1 MLGFPE
7 PLLVPDDAVDE
18 LPDELLLPDEPLL
31 PEEPLPPE
39 EPLLL
44 EEPELLS
51 PEDPELFLLVPAF
64 DLAFVVAV
72 P

>member
-18 LPDELLLPDEPLL
+18 LPDEPLPLEEPLRL
-31 PEEPLPPE
+31 EEPLPPE
-39 EPLLL
+39 EP
-44 EEPELLS
+44 ELLP

-64 DLAFVVAV
+64 DLAFVVAD

>member
-18 LPDELLLPDEPLL
+18 LPDEALPPDEL
-31 PEEPLPPE
+31 LPPE
-39 EPLLL
+39 EP
-44 EEPELLS
+44 ELLP
-51 PEDPELFLLVPAF
+51 PEDPELFSLDPAF
-64 DLAFVVAV
+64 DLAFVAAV

>member
-7 PLLVPDDAVDE
+7 PLLE
-18 LPDELLLPDEPLL
+18 ESELL
-31 PEEPLPPE
+31 PPA
-39 EPLLL
+39 
-44 EEPELLS
+44 
-51 PEDPELFLLVPAF
+51 DPELILLVPAF

>member
-7 PLLVPDDAVDE
+7 PLLVPDDAVDV
-18 LPDELLLPDEPLL
+18 LPDEPL
-31 PEEPLPPE
+31 PPDEPLSLEELPP
-39 EPLLL
+39 L
-44 EEPELLS
+44 EEPELLP

-72 P
+72 S

>member
-1 MLGFPE
+1 MIGFPE

-18 LPDELLLPDEPLL
+18 LPDELPLPL
-31 PEEPLPPE
+31 EEPLPPE
-39 EPLLL
+39 EP
-44 EEPELLS
+44 ELLP

-64 DLAFVVAV
+64 DPAFLVAA

>member
-7 PLLVPDDAVDE
+7 PLPVSDDAVDE
-18 LPDELLLPDEPLL
+18 LPDELLLP
-31 PEEPLPPE
+31 EEPLP
-39 EPLLL
+39 L
-44 EEPELLS
+44 EEPELLF

-64 DLAFVVAV
+64 DLAFVVAD

>member
-18 LPDELLLPDEPLL
+18 LPDELLLP
-31 PEEPLPPE
+31 EEPLP
-39 EPLLL
+39 L
-44 EEPELLS
+44 EEPELLF
-51 PEDPELFLLVPAF
+51 PEDPELFLLVPAS
-64 DLAFVVAV
+64 DLAFMVAD

>member
-7 PLLVPDDAVDE
+7 PLPVSDDAVDE
-18 LPDELLLPDEPLL
+18 LPDELLLP
-31 PEEPLPPE
+31 EEPLPLE
-39 EPLLL
+39 EPPLL
-44 EEPELLS
+44 EEPELLF

-64 DLAFVVAV
+64 DLAFVVAD

>member
-18 LPDELLLPDEPLL
+18 LADEPLLPDEPLPL
-31 PEEPLPPE
+31 EEPLPPE
-39 EPLLL
+39 EP
-44 EEPELLS
+44 ELLP